1 MGAATVLVD
10 GSIVMRICINEV
22 SLGAEFLED
31 AVADDAGGAVGAV
44 DTDFEI

>member
-10 GSIVMRICINEV
+10 GGIIMRVYINEV
-22 SLGAEFLED
+22 SLGAEFLEN

-44 DTDFEI
+44 ETDFEI

>member
-1 MGAATVLVD
+1 MGATTVLVD
-10 GSIVMRICINEV
+10 GGIVTRVCINEV

-44 DTDFEI
+44 ETDFEI